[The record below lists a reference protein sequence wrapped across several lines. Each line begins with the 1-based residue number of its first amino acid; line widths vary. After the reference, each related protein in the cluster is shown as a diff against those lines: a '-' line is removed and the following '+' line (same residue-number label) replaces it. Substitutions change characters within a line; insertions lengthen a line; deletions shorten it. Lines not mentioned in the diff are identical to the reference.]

1 MSCPNS
7 PLSQSTSTKVALP
20 KCIVRKDGAGGG
32 EEDREGE
39 TKGCMDDPTK
49 RIQVKVASWLQE
61 LLHKVPPGSF
71 LSAFLI
77 INFLHALEGS

>member
-20 KCIVRKDGAGGG
+20 KCIVCKDVAWGG
-32 EEDREGE
+32 EAGREGE
-39 TKGCMDDPTK
+39 TEGCMDDPTK
-49 RIQVKVASWLQE
+49 RIWVKVAAWLQE
-61 LLHKVPPGSF
+61 LFHKVPPGSF